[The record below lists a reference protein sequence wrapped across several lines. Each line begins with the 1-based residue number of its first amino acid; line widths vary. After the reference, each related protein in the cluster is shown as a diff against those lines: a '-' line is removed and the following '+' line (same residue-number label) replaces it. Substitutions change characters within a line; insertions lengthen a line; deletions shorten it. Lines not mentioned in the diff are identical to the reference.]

1 MDFTHIKE
9 HSHSIIDVE
18 SELSREFVIEQAK
31 QSNWYFIYLLSK
43 SVAREVSI
51 LVDANDHYWVDWGT
65 IGSVKLSPPTGSVL
79 PFKLWVHTH
88 PSNTAYWSITD
99 RNSLDM
105 AKGIL
110 EEALVLGEDGLLSTA
125 LQPITSNTVDDI
137 NSNLQWTEEEVT
149 SWFDYYCNDMPEFR
163 DVVYNI
169 NFASIWKGK
178 IERRD
183 RYHFGNDTFDPAGYK
198 SKFG

>member
-1 MDFTHIKE
+1 MDFTYIKE
-9 HSHSIIDVE
+9 HTQSIIDVE
-18 SELSREFVIEQAK
+18 SESSREFVIEQAK
-31 QSNWYFIYLLSK
+31 QGNWYFIYLLSER
-43 SVAREVSI
+43 VAREVSI
-51 LVDANDHYWVDWGT
+51 LVDANDNYWVDWGT
-65 IGSVKLSPPTGSVL
+65 IGRVKLSPPTGSVL

-110 EEALVLGEDGLLSTA
+110 EEALVLGENGLLSTT
-125 LQPITSNTVDDI
+125 LQPITSTTVDNI
-137 NSNLQWTEEEVT
+137 HSNLQWTEEEVT

-163 DVVYNI
+163 DVVYDI
-169 NFASIWKGK
+169 DFASIWKGK
-178 IERRD
+178 IVYRD
-183 RYHFGNDTFDPAGYK
+183 DFVSDTFDQTGYK

>member
-1 MDFTHIKE
+1 MDFTYIKE

-99 RNSLDM
+99 RNSLNM

-110 EEALVLGEDGLLSTA
+110 EEALVLGENGLLSTA

-137 NSNLQWTEEEVT
+137 NYNLQWTEEEVT

-163 DVVYNI
+163 DVVYDI
-169 NFASIWKGK
+169 DFASIWKGK
-178 IERRD
+178 IVYRD
-183 RYHFGNDTFDPAGYK
+183 HFGSDTFEKTGYK